1 MLRDAHLGS
10 IWEGTSNIV
19 ALDVARAVRRED
31 ALTALQAHVTETL
44 DQAKETL
51 GEQTAIADSFAR
63 TADFLDAVANTRDR
77 EIETRAAASAVYN
90 ASSAAFLAWEDSQL
104 RLVGNKT
111 TGDRLAIAQN
121 VLRHKLSARD
131 PYAQD
136 ADEADLAARLLSED
150 NATLEAAQ

>member
-1 MLRDAHLGS
+1 MKSLNATPLASSALPPCRIAAVCS
-10 IWEGTSNIV
+10 AQKRSRRRSSN
-19 ALDVARAVRRED
+19 
-31 ALTALQAHVTETL
+31 
-44 DQAKETL
+44 TL

-63 TADFLDAVANTRDR
+63 AADFLDAVANTRYR

-150 NATLEAAQ
+150 NATLVAAQ